1 MGLIKQNYVSKET
14 GIPLPTAY
22 AKLRTL
28 VLNSDGTVRAVFAI
42 NQTRSATDIYAP
54 LDRVE
59 VSFMWDR
66 KTDLAKMA
74 YEKAKT
80 QKLTK
85 YDEET
90 HKEVEVEGVLFGWE
104 NDIV

>member
-1 MGLIKQNYVSKET
+1 
-14 GIPLPTAY
+14 
-22 AKLRTL
+22 
-28 VLNSDGTVRAVFAI
+28 
-42 NQTRSATDIYAP
+42 
-54 LDRVE
+54 
-59 VSFMWDR
+59 
-66 KTDLAKMA
+66 MA